1 VPLLRG
7 NDAMVSILITT
18 YNSASVLK
26 TCLESVLQQDYADR
40 EIIIVDNAS
49 SDGTRAILRNF
60 GQEFERECAGKSETR
75 LRVVY
80 NDTNRGFA
88 AGQNQAMAQSHGDWL
103 FSLNP
108 DVILKPDFL
117 STLLAAAGLLAPA
130 GSGDPGE
137 SPSKRKIGALC
148 GKLLRWKPG
157 ATNERSNVIDST
169 GIYFLRN
176 LRHLDRGSDET
187 DRGQYGR
194 REYVFGATGAAALY
208 RREMVEDI
216 SVGGEFFDEDFF
228 AYREDADVAWR
239 AQLMGW
245 SCLYV
250 PEAVAWHVRRVT
262 PERFR
267 QLPDEINRHSIKN
280 RFLMRAKNISAGLY
294 LRLLIPV
301 TARDLLIFGYCVL
314 FNRRLLSG
322 LGLFWRER
330 ESIKEK
336 RKWIQAHR
344 RISDSEL
351 VRWFDNHPHSIP
363 AD

>member
-1 VPLLRG
+1 
-7 NDAMVSILITT
+7 MTVSILITT
-18 YNSASVLK
+18 YNSDKFLK
-26 TCLESVLQQDYADR
+26 RCLESVLQQDYPDR
-40 EIIIVDNAS
+40 EVIIVDNAS
-49 SDGTRAILRNF
+49 SDGTRAVLR
-60 GQEFERECAGKSETR
+60 EFETR
-75 LRVVY
+75 LRVIY

-88 AGQNQAMAQSHGDWL
+88 AGQNQAIAQARGDWL

-117 STLLAAAGLLAPA
+117 SALLAAAGQLAA
-130 GSGDPGE
+130 TGSGE
-137 SPSKRKIGALC
+137 QIGALC

-157 ATNERSNVIDST
+157 ASSERSDTIDST
-169 GIYFLRN
+169 GIYFRRN
-176 LRHLDRGSDET
+176 LRHLDRGSDEV
-187 DRGQYGR
+187 DRGQYER
-194 REYVFGATGAAALY
+194 REYVIGATGAAALY
-208 RREMVEDI
+208 RRTMVEDI

-228 AYREDADVAWR
+228 AYREDADLAWR

-245 SCLYV
+245 TCLYV

-267 QLPDEINRHSIKN
+267 QLPDDINRHSIKN

-294 LRLLIPV
+294 LGLLLPV

-314 FNRRLLSG
+314 FNRGLLSG
-322 LGLFWRER
+322 LALFWSKR
-330 ESIKEK
+330 ESIRGK

-344 RISDSEL
+344 RVSDGEL
-351 VRWFDNHPHSIP
+351 ASWFDNHAHSIP

>member
-1 VPLLRG
+1 LT
-7 NDAMVSILITT
+7 VSILIIT
-18 YNSASVLK
+18 YNSEKFLK
-26 TCLESVLQQDYADR
+26 TCLESALQQDCPDL

-49 SDGTRAILRNF
+49 SDGTRSVLR
-60 GQEFERECAGKSETR
+60 EFETR
-75 LRVVY
+75 LRVIY
-80 NDTNRGFA
+80 NNTNRGFA
-88 AGQNQAMAQSHGDWL
+88 AGQNQAIAQSRGDWL

-117 STLLAAAGLLAPA
+117 STLLAAEGQVPPA
-130 GSGDPGE
+130 RSRE
-137 SPSKRKIGALC
+137 RIGALC

-157 ATNERSNVIDST
+157 ASEERSDTIDST
-169 GIYFLRN
+169 GIYFRRN
-176 LRHLDRGSDET
+176 LRHLDRGSDEL
-187 DRGQYGR
+187 DRGQYER
-194 REYVFGATGAAALY
+194 REYVIGATGAAALY
-208 RREMVEDI
+208 RRTMIEDI
-216 SVGGEFFDEDFF
+216 SVGGDFFDEDFF
-228 AYREDADVAWR
+228 AYREDADLAWR

-314 FNRRLLSG
+314 FNRGLLSG
-322 LGLFWRER
+322 LALFWSKR
-330 ESIKEK
+330 ESIHGK

-344 RISDSEL
+344 RVNDGEL
-351 VRWFDNHPHSIP
+351 ARWFDNHPHSIP
-363 AD
+363 VNSAISAK